1 MSIKEASRVTKIG
14 YENAKAIK
22 RSFQLNS
29 NPQYEI
35 TKNEVRKESLN
46 LLIPSLRTSMETNVS
61 S

>member
-29 NPQYEI
+29 KPQYESI
-35 TKNEVRKESLN
+35 KTEMRKEGLN
-46 LLIPSLRTSMETNVS
+46 RLIPSLRASMETNVS